1 MCLKL
6 NMKKILDN
14 IIIISFNIIFY
25 PFLIFSIKSKNTLVF
40 GERLGQ
46 TYKDNSRFLYEYSIK
61 NKKNYKSIWITDNQ
75 KIYKKLKKRDE
86 TVLYRD
92 SLKALYYILISKY
105 IFITVDF
112 KDVSRKIKLFNRL
125 NIVQL
130 WHGTQLKKSVVDIGR
145 EKYNYHTIASK
156 EFINRKTSI
165 SPKIKKILTGYP
177 RNDVLKPVKKKKDF
191 IIGYFPT
198 YTKQFNFLV
207 KPTEQE
213 DLKILQL
220 KKKYNYKFMISLHP
234 SQNSYKIFKN
244 KINSFKVLHSNPT
257 FNTYKFLNNVDIL
270 ITDISSIFFDYLLL
284 DRPII
289 FLIKDKKFTKKIP
302 VRYDFDKILP
312 GPTVNNW
319 NSVVEEIIKIQNKK
333 DSFKH
338 KRNIICKKFNYYSD
352 AKNSE
357 RIFSNL
363 NI

>member
-1 MCLKL
+1 
-6 NMKKILDN
+6 MKKILDN
-14 IIIISFNIIFY
+14 IIIIFFNIIFY
-25 PFLIFSIKSKNTLVF
+25 PFLIFSIKSKNILVF

-130 WHGTQLKKSVVDIGR
+130 WHGTQLKKSFVDIGR

-213 DLKILQL
+213 DLEILRF
-220 KKKYNYKFMISLHP
+220 KKKYNYKFIISLHP
-234 SQNSYKIFKN
+234 SQNSNKIFRN
-244 KINSFKVLHSNPT
+244 KINSFKVLHSNST

-270 ITDISSIFFDYLLL
+270 ITDISSLFFDYLLL
-284 DRPII
+284 DKPII
-289 FLIKDKKFTKKIP
+289 FMIKDRKFNKKIP
-302 VRYDFDKILP
+302 LVFNYNKFLP
-312 GPTVNNW
+312 GPIVSDWKEALN
-319 NSVVEEIIKIQNKK
+319 EIKKLRKK
-333 DSFKH
+333 DLYLK
-338 KRNIICKKFNYYSD
+338 KRKNISARFNHFND
-352 AKNSE
+352 NKNSE
-357 RIFSNL
+357 RILDSL